1 MAGSCNLLKESPMQ
15 SVAEERFV
23 FEVEW
28 FDQQAELIRKYLLT
42 YYPKDG
48 QVDMVSSLPICVRV
62 ECL

>member
-1 MAGSCNLLKESPMQ
+1 MQ
-15 SVAEERFV
+15 SVAEDRFV

-48 QVDMVSSLPICVRV
+48 QVDMVSTLPIF
-62 ECL
+62 CLPRASLNFVIDGSTI